1 MLIDVL
7 SIKRLCEKLSG
18 KAPNGVDGR
27 GRHVESSDHARNI
40 DATATWLDFFL
51 GTSKFMR
58 RHDLSDGSRNVEC
71 GVHGEGDNLG
81 HDYCDS
87 CALTIKLSLNTPTL
101 YSKKKIKGIS
111 NAETLFWREVMRSLL
126 FVPADS
132 PRKLEKSLQSG
143 SDVLIFDLEDAV
155 SPSRKQEGR
164 TELVKFLTDIRQTG
178 LETPQ
183 LYVRVNA
190 LTTGMTLADLA
201 AVMPCR
207 PAGIVL
213 PKSTGAKD
221 LALLSAYLEAFEH
234 LYPQVDTAQGGT
246 RSSALTSSALT
257 SIIAIVTETAD
268 SLAGLNEYR
277 GATPRLA
284 GMMWGAE
291 DLSGDIGALTNKEEG
306 ASGEWSSPFKLVR
319 SLCLFAAT
327 AAGVPAIDTVPT
339 EINNVEALTRE
350 TRQAY
355 RDGFSAK
362 AAIHPGQV
370 PVINQAMTP
379 DAATQEWASRVIAA
393 FAASASV
400 GVATLDGKMLDTPHL
415 RLAKKVI
422 AAAKLA

>member
-1 MLIDVL
+1 
-7 SIKRLCEKLSG
+7 
-18 KAPNGVDGR
+18 
-27 GRHVESSDHARNI
+27 
-40 DATATWLDFFL
+40 
-51 GTSKFMR
+51 
-58 RHDLSDGSRNVEC
+58 
-71 GVHGEGDNLG
+71 
-81 HDYCDS
+81 
-87 CALTIKLSLNTPTL
+87 
-101 YSKKKIKGIS
+101 
-111 NAETLFWREVMRSLL
+111 MRSLL

-155 SPSRKQEGR
+155 SPARKQEGR
-164 TELVKFLTDIRQTG
+164 VELVKFLTEVKRAG
-178 LETPQ
+178 HKTPE

-207 PAGIVL
+207 PSGVVL
-213 PKSTGAKD
+213 PKATGARD

-234 LYPQVDTAQGGT
+234 LYPQL
-246 RSSALTSSALT
+246 SAVGAEASTPVQT

-268 SLAGLNEYR
+268 ALAGLNEYR
-277 GATPRLA
+277 GATPRRA

-306 ASGEWSSPFKLVR
+306 TSEWTMPFKLVR
-319 SLCLFAAT
+319 SLCLFAAS

-339 EINNVEALTRE
+339 EINNIEALTRE

-370 PVINQAMTP
+370 PVINAAMTP

-393 FAASASV
+393 FAASTNV
-400 GVATLDGKMLDTPHL
+400 GVATMDGKMLDTPHL
-415 RLAKKVI
+415 RLAKKII
-422 AAAKLA
+422 AAAQLA

>member
-1 MLIDVL
+1 
-7 SIKRLCEKLSG
+7 
-18 KAPNGVDGR
+18 
-27 GRHVESSDHARNI
+27 
-40 DATATWLDFFL
+40 
-51 GTSKFMR
+51 
-58 RHDLSDGSRNVEC
+58 
-71 GVHGEGDNLG
+71 
-81 HDYCDS
+81 
-87 CALTIKLSLNTPTL
+87 
-101 YSKKKIKGIS
+101 
-111 NAETLFWREVMRSLL
+111 MRSLL

-155 SPSRKQEGR
+155 SPSRKHEGR
-164 TELVKFLTDIRQTG
+164 EQLVKFLTEVKRSG
-178 LETPQ
+178 LKTPE

-207 PAGIVL
+207 PAGVVL
-213 PKSTGAKD
+213 PKSTGARD

-234 LYPQVDTAQGGT
+234 LYPVE
-246 RSSALTSSALT
+246 SSEARGSTTSSSVASQT

-306 ASGEWSSPFKLVR
+306 TSEWTSPFNLVR
-319 SLCLFAAT
+319 SLCLFAAS

-339 EINNVEALTRE
+339 DIHNIEALRRE
-350 TRQAY
+350 TRLAY

-370 PVINQAMTP
+370 PVINEAMTP
-379 DAATQEWASRVIAA
+379 DAATQEWATRVIAA

-415 RLAKKVI
+415 RLAKKII

>member
-1 MLIDVL
+1 
-7 SIKRLCEKLSG
+7 
-18 KAPNGVDGR
+18 
-27 GRHVESSDHARNI
+27 
-40 DATATWLDFFL
+40 
-51 GTSKFMR
+51 
-58 RHDLSDGSRNVEC
+58 
-71 GVHGEGDNLG
+71 
-81 HDYCDS
+81 
-87 CALTIKLSLNTPTL
+87 
-101 YSKKKIKGIS
+101 
-111 NAETLFWREVMRSLL
+111 MRSLL

-155 SPSRKQEGR
+155 SLSRKQEGR
-164 TELVKFLTDIRQTG
+164 VELVKFLTETKRAG
-178 LETPQ
+178 LHTPE

-213 PKSTGAKD
+213 PKSTGARD
-221 LALLSAYLEAFEH
+221 LGLLSAYLEAFEH
-234 LYPQVDTAQGGT
+234 LYPIEASNGT
-246 RSSALTSSALT
+246 PALT

-306 ASGEWSSPFKLVR
+306 SSEWTSPFKLVR
-319 SLCLFAAT
+319 SLCLFAAA

-339 EINNVEALTRE
+339 EINNVDALMRE

-370 PVINQAMTP
+370 PVINEAMTP
-379 DAATQEWASRVIAA
+379 DAATQEWATRVIAA

-415 RLAKKVI
+415 RLAKKII
-422 AAAKLA
+422 AAAQRA

>member
-1 MLIDVL
+1 
-7 SIKRLCEKLSG
+7 
-18 KAPNGVDGR
+18 
-27 GRHVESSDHARNI
+27 
-40 DATATWLDFFL
+40 
-51 GTSKFMR
+51 
-58 RHDLSDGSRNVEC
+58 
-71 GVHGEGDNLG
+71 
-81 HDYCDS
+81 
-87 CALTIKLSLNTPTL
+87 
-101 YSKKKIKGIS
+101 
-111 NAETLFWREVMRSLL
+111 MRSLL

-164 TELVKFLTDIRQTG
+164 IELVKFLTEIKRAG
-178 LETPQ
+178 LKTPE

-190 LTTGMTLADLA
+190 LTTGMTLGDLA

-207 PAGIVL
+207 PSGVVL
-213 PKSTGAKD
+213 PKATGARD

-234 LYPQVDTAQGGT
+234 LYPQP
-246 RSSALTSSALT
+246 SAVGADGSTPVQT

-268 SLAGLNEYR
+268 ALAGLNEYR
-277 GATPRLA
+277 GTTPRLA

-306 ASGEWSSPFKLVR
+306 SSEWTMPFKLVR
-319 SLCLFAAT
+319 SLCLFAAS

-350 TRQAY
+350 TCQAY

-370 PVINQAMTP
+370 PVINTAMTP

-393 FAASASV
+393 FAASANV
-400 GVATLDGKMLDTPHL
+400 GVATMDGKMLDTPHL
-415 RLAKKVI
+415 RLAKKII
-422 AAAKLA
+422 AAAQLA

>member
-1 MLIDVL
+1 
-7 SIKRLCEKLSG
+7 
-18 KAPNGVDGR
+18 
-27 GRHVESSDHARNI
+27 
-40 DATATWLDFFL
+40 
-51 GTSKFMR
+51 
-58 RHDLSDGSRNVEC
+58 
-71 GVHGEGDNLG
+71 
-81 HDYCDS
+81 
-87 CALTIKLSLNTPTL
+87 
-101 YSKKKIKGIS
+101 
-111 NAETLFWREVMRSLL
+111 MRSLL

-164 TELVKFLTDIRQTG
+164 VELVKFLNEVKKAG
-178 LETPQ
+178 LKTPE

-207 PAGIVL
+207 PAGVVL
-213 PKSTGAKD
+213 PKSTGARD
-221 LALLSAYLEAFEH
+221 LALLSAYLEALEH
-234 LYPQVDTAQGGT
+234 LYPQTPSVGSDASTQ
-246 RSSALTSSALT
+246 ALT

-306 ASGEWSSPFKLVR
+306 TSEWTTPFKLVR
-319 SLCLFAAT
+319 SLCLFAAS

-370 PVINQAMTP
+370 PVINAAMTP
-379 DAATQEWASRVIAA
+379 DAATQEWAARVIAA

-400 GVATLDGKMLDTPHL
+400 GVATMDGKMLDTPHL
-415 RLAKKVI
+415 RLAKKII
-422 AAAKLA
+422 AAAQLA

>member
-1 MLIDVL
+1 
-7 SIKRLCEKLSG
+7 
-18 KAPNGVDGR
+18 
-27 GRHVESSDHARNI
+27 
-40 DATATWLDFFL
+40 
-51 GTSKFMR
+51 
-58 RHDLSDGSRNVEC
+58 
-71 GVHGEGDNLG
+71 
-81 HDYCDS
+81 
-87 CALTIKLSLNTPTL
+87 
-101 YSKKKIKGIS
+101 
-111 NAETLFWREVMRSLL
+111 MRSLL

-155 SPSRKQEGR
+155 SPSRKHEGR
-164 TELVKFLTDIRQTG
+164 EELVKFLTEVKRSG
-178 LETPQ
+178 LKTPE

-207 PAGIVL
+207 PAGVVL
-213 PKSTGAKD
+213 PKSTGARD

-234 LYPQVDTAQGGT
+234 LYPVE
-246 RSSALTSSALT
+246 SSEARGSTTSSSVASQT

-306 ASGEWSSPFKLVR
+306 TSEWTSPFNLVR
-319 SLCLFAAT
+319 SLCLFAAS

-339 EINNVEALTRE
+339 DIHNIEALRRE
-350 TRQAY
+350 TRLAY

-370 PVINQAMTP
+370 PVINEAMTP
-379 DAATQEWASRVIAA
+379 DAATQEWATRVIAA

-415 RLAKKVI
+415 RLAKKII

>member
-1 MLIDVL
+1 
-7 SIKRLCEKLSG
+7 
-18 KAPNGVDGR
+18 
-27 GRHVESSDHARNI
+27 
-40 DATATWLDFFL
+40 
-51 GTSKFMR
+51 
-58 RHDLSDGSRNVEC
+58 
-71 GVHGEGDNLG
+71 
-81 HDYCDS
+81 
-87 CALTIKLSLNTPTL
+87 
-101 YSKKKIKGIS
+101 
-111 NAETLFWREVMRSLL
+111 MRSLL

-164 TELVKFLTDIRQTG
+164 IELVKFLTEVKRTG
-178 LETPQ
+178 LKTPE

-207 PAGIVL
+207 PAGVVL
-213 PKSTGAKD
+213 PKATGARD

-234 LYPQVDTAQGGT
+234 VYPQ
-246 RSSALTSSALT
+246 SSVAGADASTPMQT

-268 SLAGLNEYR
+268 ALAGLNEYR

-306 ASGEWSSPFKLVR
+306 TSEWTMPFKLVR
-319 SLCLFAAT
+319 SLCLFAAS

-370 PVINQAMTP
+370 PVINTAMTP

-400 GVATLDGKMLDTPHL
+400 GVATMDGKMLDTPHL
-415 RLAKKVI
+415 RLAKKII
-422 AAAKLA
+422 AAAQLA

>member
-1 MLIDVL
+1 
-7 SIKRLCEKLSG
+7 
-18 KAPNGVDGR
+18 
-27 GRHVESSDHARNI
+27 
-40 DATATWLDFFL
+40 
-51 GTSKFMR
+51 
-58 RHDLSDGSRNVEC
+58 
-71 GVHGEGDNLG
+71 
-81 HDYCDS
+81 
-87 CALTIKLSLNTPTL
+87 
-101 YSKKKIKGIS
+101 
-111 NAETLFWREVMRSLL
+111 MRSLL

-155 SPSRKQEGR
+155 SPARKQEGR
-164 TELVKFLTDIRQTG
+164 VELVKFLNEIKRTG
-178 LETPQ
+178 IKTPE

-207 PAGIVL
+207 PAGVVL
-213 PKSTGAKD
+213 PKSTGARD

-234 LYPQVDTAQGGT
+234 LYPQASSLGT
-246 RSSALTSSALT
+246 DASTPALT

-306 ASGEWSSPFKLVR
+306 TSEWTMPFKLVR
-319 SLCLFAAT
+319 SLCLFAAS

-370 PVINQAMTP
+370 PVINEAMTP
-379 DAATQEWASRVIAA
+379 DVATQEWASRVIAA

-400 GVATLDGKMLDTPHL
+400 GVATMDGKMLDTPHL
-415 RLAKKVI
+415 RLAKKII
-422 AAAKLA
+422 AAAQLA

>member
-1 MLIDVL
+1 
-7 SIKRLCEKLSG
+7 
-18 KAPNGVDGR
+18 
-27 GRHVESSDHARNI
+27 
-40 DATATWLDFFL
+40 
-51 GTSKFMR
+51 
-58 RHDLSDGSRNVEC
+58 
-71 GVHGEGDNLG
+71 
-81 HDYCDS
+81 
-87 CALTIKLSLNTPTL
+87 
-101 YSKKKIKGIS
+101 
-111 NAETLFWREVMRSLL
+111 MRSLL

-164 TELVKFLTDIRQTG
+164 VELVKFLNEVKKAG
-178 LETPQ
+178 LKTPE

-207 PAGIVL
+207 PAGVVL
-213 PKSTGAKD
+213 PKSTGARD

-234 LYPQVDTAQGGT
+234 LYPQ
-246 RSSALTSSALT
+246 TSSVGSDASTQALT

-306 ASGEWSSPFKLVR
+306 TSEWTTPFKLVR
-319 SLCLFAAT
+319 SLCLFAAS

-370 PVINQAMTP
+370 PVINAAMTP
-379 DAATQEWASRVIAA
+379 DAATQEWAARVIAA

-400 GVATLDGKMLDTPHL
+400 GVATMDGKMLDTPHL
-415 RLAKKVI
+415 RLAKKII
-422 AAAKLA
+422 AAAQLA

>member
-1 MLIDVL
+1 
-7 SIKRLCEKLSG
+7 
-18 KAPNGVDGR
+18 
-27 GRHVESSDHARNI
+27 
-40 DATATWLDFFL
+40 
-51 GTSKFMR
+51 
-58 RHDLSDGSRNVEC
+58 
-71 GVHGEGDNLG
+71 
-81 HDYCDS
+81 
-87 CALTIKLSLNTPTL
+87 
-101 YSKKKIKGIS
+101 
-111 NAETLFWREVMRSLL
+111 MRSLL

-132 PRKLEKSLQSG
+132 QRKLEKSLQSG

-164 TELVKFLTDIRQTG
+164 SELVKFLTEVKRAG
-178 LETPQ
+178 LKTPE

-207 PAGIVL
+207 PSGVVL
-213 PKSTGAKD
+213 PKATGARD

-234 LYPQVDTAQGGT
+234 LYPQPSAASAD
-246 RSSALTSSALT
+246 ALTPVQT

-268 SLAGLNEYR
+268 ALAGLNEYR

-306 ASGEWSSPFKLVR
+306 TSEWTMPFKLVR
-319 SLCLFAAT
+319 SLCLFAAS

-370 PVINQAMTP
+370 PVINTAMTP

-400 GVATLDGKMLDTPHL
+400 GVATMDGKMLDTPHL
-415 RLAKKVI
+415 RLAKKII
-422 AAAKLA
+422 AAAQLA

>member
-1 MLIDVL
+1 
-7 SIKRLCEKLSG
+7 
-18 KAPNGVDGR
+18 
-27 GRHVESSDHARNI
+27 
-40 DATATWLDFFL
+40 
-51 GTSKFMR
+51 
-58 RHDLSDGSRNVEC
+58 
-71 GVHGEGDNLG
+71 
-81 HDYCDS
+81 
-87 CALTIKLSLNTPTL
+87 
-101 YSKKKIKGIS
+101 
-111 NAETLFWREVMRSLL
+111 MRSLL

>member
-1 MLIDVL
+1 MASRDAENQ
-7 SIKRLCEKLSG
+7 RRRCE
-18 KAPNGVDGR
+18 
-27 GRHVESSDHARNI
+27 
-40 DATATWLDFFL
+40 
-51 GTSKFMR
+51 
-58 RHDLSDGSRNVEC
+58 
-71 GVHGEGDNLG
+71 
-81 HDYCDS
+81 
-87 CALTIKLSLNTPTL
+87 
-101 YSKKKIKGIS
+101 
-111 NAETLFWREVMRSLL
+111 MRSLL

-155 SPSRKQEGR
+155 SPSRKHEGR
-164 TELVKFLTDIRQTG
+164 EELVKFLTEVKRAG
-178 LETPQ
+178 LKTPE

-207 PAGIVL
+207 PSGVVL
-213 PKSTGAKD
+213 PKATGARD
-221 LALLSAYLEAFEH
+221 LALLSAYLEAFEY
-234 LYPQVDTAQGGT
+234 LYPKA
-246 RSSALTSSALT
+246 SAVGADASTPVQT

-268 SLAGLNEYR
+268 ALAGLNEYR

-306 ASGEWSSPFKLVR
+306 TSEWTTPFKLVR
-319 SLCLFAAT
+319 SLCLFAAS

-370 PVINQAMTP
+370 PVINAAMTP

-400 GVATLDGKMLDTPHL
+400 GVATMDGKMLDTPHL
-415 RLAKKVI
+415 RLAKKII
-422 AAAKLA
+422 AAAQLA

>member
-1 MLIDVL
+1 
-7 SIKRLCEKLSG
+7 
-18 KAPNGVDGR
+18 
-27 GRHVESSDHARNI
+27 
-40 DATATWLDFFL
+40 
-51 GTSKFMR
+51 
-58 RHDLSDGSRNVEC
+58 
-71 GVHGEGDNLG
+71 
-81 HDYCDS
+81 
-87 CALTIKLSLNTPTL
+87 
-101 YSKKKIKGIS
+101 
-111 NAETLFWREVMRSLL
+111 MRSLL

-155 SPSRKQEGR
+155 SPARKQEGR
-164 TELVKFLTDIRQTG
+164 LELVKFLNEIKRTG
-178 LETPQ
+178 IKTPE

-207 PAGIVL
+207 PAGVVL
-213 PKSTGAKD
+213 PKSTGARD

-234 LYPQVDTAQGGT
+234 LYPQP
-246 RSSALTSSALT
+246 SSPSADASTPALT

-306 ASGEWSSPFKLVR
+306 TSEWTTPFKLVR
-319 SLCLFAAT
+319 SLCLFAAS

-370 PVINQAMTP
+370 PVINAAMTP

-400 GVATLDGKMLDTPHL
+400 GVATMDGKMLDTPHL
-415 RLAKKVI
+415 RLAKKI
-422 AAAKLA
+422 ISAAQLA

>member
-1 MLIDVL
+1 
-7 SIKRLCEKLSG
+7 
-18 KAPNGVDGR
+18 
-27 GRHVESSDHARNI
+27 
-40 DATATWLDFFL
+40 
-51 GTSKFMR
+51 
-58 RHDLSDGSRNVEC
+58 
-71 GVHGEGDNLG
+71 
-81 HDYCDS
+81 
-87 CALTIKLSLNTPTL
+87 
-101 YSKKKIKGIS
+101 
-111 NAETLFWREVMRSLL
+111 MRSLL

-155 SPSRKQEGR
+155 SPSRKHEGR
-164 TELVKFLTDIRQTG
+164 EELVKFLTEVKRSG
-178 LETPQ
+178 LKTPE
-183 LYVRVNA
+183 LYVRINA

-207 PAGIVL
+207 PAGVVL
-213 PKSTGAKD
+213 PKSTGARD

-234 LYPQVDTAQGGT
+234 LYPVEPSET
-246 RSSALTSSALT
+246 RGSTTSSFVASQT

-306 ASGEWSSPFKLVR
+306 TSEWTSPFNLVR
-319 SLCLFAAT
+319 SLCLFAAS

-339 EINNVEALTRE
+339 DIHNIEALRRE
-350 TRQAY
+350 TRLAY

-370 PVINQAMTP
+370 PVINEAMTP
-379 DAATQEWASRVIAA
+379 DAATQEWATRVIAA

-415 RLAKKVI
+415 RLAKKII

>member
-1 MLIDVL
+1 
-7 SIKRLCEKLSG
+7 
-18 KAPNGVDGR
+18 
-27 GRHVESSDHARNI
+27 
-40 DATATWLDFFL
+40 
-51 GTSKFMR
+51 
-58 RHDLSDGSRNVEC
+58 
-71 GVHGEGDNLG
+71 
-81 HDYCDS
+81 
-87 CALTIKLSLNTPTL
+87 
-101 YSKKKIKGIS
+101 
-111 NAETLFWREVMRSLL
+111 MRSLL

-155 SPSRKQEGR
+155 SPSRKHEGR
-164 TELVKFLTDIRQTG
+164 EELVKFLTEVKRSG
-178 LETPQ
+178 LKTPE
-183 LYVRVNA
+183 LYVRINA

-207 PAGIVL
+207 PAGVVL
-213 PKSTGAKD
+213 PKSTGARD

-234 LYPQVDTAQGGT
+234 LYPVESSET
-246 RSSALTSSALT
+246 RGSTTSSSVASQT

-306 ASGEWSSPFKLVR
+306 TSEWTSPFNLVR
-319 SLCLFAAT
+319 SLCLFAAS

-339 EINNVEALTRE
+339 DIHNIEALRRE
-350 TRQAY
+350 TRLAY

-370 PVINQAMTP
+370 PVINEAMTP
-379 DAATQEWASRVIAA
+379 DAATQEWATRVIAA

-415 RLAKKVI
+415 RLAKKII

>member
-1 MLIDVL
+1 
-7 SIKRLCEKLSG
+7 
-18 KAPNGVDGR
+18 
-27 GRHVESSDHARNI
+27 
-40 DATATWLDFFL
+40 
-51 GTSKFMR
+51 
-58 RHDLSDGSRNVEC
+58 
-71 GVHGEGDNLG
+71 
-81 HDYCDS
+81 
-87 CALTIKLSLNTPTL
+87 
-101 YSKKKIKGIS
+101 
-111 NAETLFWREVMRSLL
+111 MRSLL

-155 SPSRKQEGR
+155 SSARKQEGR
-164 TELVKFLTDIRQTG
+164 EELVKFLTEIRRAG
-178 LETPQ
+178 LKTPE

-207 PAGIVL
+207 PAGVVL
-213 PKSTGAKD
+213 PKSTGARD
-221 LALLSAYLEAFEH
+221 LALLSAYLDAFEYV
-234 LYPQVDTAQGGT
+234 YP
-246 RSSALTSSALT
+246 LETSGVQT

-306 ASGEWSSPFKLVR
+306 SSEWTSPFCLVR
-319 SLCLFAAT
+319 SLCLFAAS

-339 EINNVEALTRE
+339 DIHNMEALRRE

-370 PVINQAMTP
+370 PVINEAMTP
-379 DAATQEWASRVIAA
+379 DAATQDWAQRVIAA

-415 RLAKKVI
+415 RLAKKII

>member
-1 MLIDVL
+1 
-7 SIKRLCEKLSG
+7 
-18 KAPNGVDGR
+18 
-27 GRHVESSDHARNI
+27 
-40 DATATWLDFFL
+40 
-51 GTSKFMR
+51 
-58 RHDLSDGSRNVEC
+58 
-71 GVHGEGDNLG
+71 
-81 HDYCDS
+81 
-87 CALTIKLSLNTPTL
+87 
-101 YSKKKIKGIS
+101 
-111 NAETLFWREVMRSLL
+111 MRSLL

-155 SPSRKQEGR
+155 SPSRKEEGR
-164 TELVKFLTDIRQTG
+164 RELVKFLTATKQVG
-178 LETPQ
+178 HKTPK

-207 PAGIVL
+207 PDGVVL
-213 PKSTGAKD
+213 PKSTGARD
-221 LALLSAYLEAFEH
+221 LGLLSAYLEAFEH
-234 LYPQVDTAQGGT
+234 LYPLESPDSRA
-246 RSSALTSSALT
+246 

-306 ASGEWSSPFKLVR
+306 SSEWTSPFSLVR
-319 SLCLFAAT
+319 SLCLFAAS
-327 AAGVPAIDTVPT
+327 AAGVPAIDAVPT
-339 EINNVEALTRE
+339 DIHNMEALKRE
-350 TRQAY
+350 TRTAY

-370 PVINQAMTP
+370 PVINEAMTP
-379 DAATQEWASRVIAA
+379 DVATQEWAARVIAA

-400 GVATLDGKMLDTPHL
+400 GVATMDGKMLDTPHL
-415 RLAKKVI
+415 RLAKKII
-422 AAAKLA
+422 AAAQLS